1 MKCNLTIILIIL
13 FVASMLTYPDYE
25 GWVAGWPLNFLLGG
39 VICVAYV
46 LFYAFFIRYKLGG
59 EE

>member
-1 MKCNLTIILIIL
+1 
-13 FVASMLTYPDYE
+13 MLTYPDYE